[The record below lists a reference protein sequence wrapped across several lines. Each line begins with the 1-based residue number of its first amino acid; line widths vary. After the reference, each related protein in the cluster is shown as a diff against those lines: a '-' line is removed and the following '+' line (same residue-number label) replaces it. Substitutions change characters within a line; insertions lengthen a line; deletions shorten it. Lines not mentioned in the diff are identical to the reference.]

1 MVCENHILHSV
12 KATGLLTANQKF
24 IIHFPI
30 TNHIRIL
37 TIKRS
42 YQQYEP
48 KTRTQFAIKNL
59 ASIALSKG
67 LVIFFMSSI
76 ISVVQIASDIKV
88 GVINSKHLHDLPA
101 CLGYL

>member
-12 KATGLLTANQKF
+12 KATGLLTANQQF

-42 YQQYEP
+42 YQQY
-48 KTRTQFAIKNL
+48 
-59 ASIALSKG
+59 
-67 LVIFFMSSI
+67 
-76 ISVVQIASDIKV
+76 
-88 GVINSKHLHDLPA
+88 
-101 CLGYL
+101 

>member
-37 TIKRS
+37 TILRDLINNINQKP
-42 YQQYEP
+42 EP
-48 KTRTQFAIKNL
+48 NL
-59 ASIALSKG
+59 
-67 LVIFFMSSI
+67 
-76 ISVVQIASDIKV
+76 
-88 GVINSKHLHDLPA
+88 P
-101 CLGYL
+101 